1 MRGGKASHHLRLQ
14 ALADHIGKEIQGCG
28 MMPKKI
34 VKQVTDEQDGLEEDG
49 DDPGSPGRR
58 ILLPEQLEAE
68 DHDCA

>member
-1 MRGGKASHHLRLQ
+1 
-14 ALADHIGKEIQGCG
+14 

-49 DDPGSPGRR
+49 DGPGSHGRR
-58 ILLPEQLEAE
+58 ILLPEQLEAK

>member
-1 MRGGKASHHLRLQ
+1 
-14 ALADHIGKEIQGCG
+14 

-68 DHDCA
+68 DHDCT